1 MYRKREKR
9 GVCECGRGEEFLRM
23 SPSDRNDGN
32 IMGALGVYDE
42 RRQGEGVYR
51 DVSSRSVSM
60 SIDSVSMG

>member
-1 MYRKREKR
+1 
-9 GVCECGRGEEFLRM
+9 M

-32 IMGALGVYDE
+32 IMGALGVYGE

-51 DVSSRSVSM
+51 DISSRSVSM